1 MDESA
6 SNSPLN
12 DPATRRT
19 PRTFPEGG
27 ERRLAASAVFADYT
41 CVARFDG
48 KELVL
53 ESVSEGFARVTG
65 YTRDEFN
72 AQGGAAFAVHP
83 DDLLVALRSLD
94 RLVSG
99 ESDSNEIR
107 ITRKGGEVR
116 WLRYLARPERDAARA
131 GVVRIHGAVL
141 DVTERKLGREVLEE
155 SERRFRQLAENIQEG
170 FWLSDPLKSQVLYCS
185 PAFAEIWGRSCDD
198 LYERPWS
205 FLDSVHPEDRGP
217 VVRAL
222 ERHGRGEPTDLEYR
236 VVRPDE
242 SVRWV
247 RERSFPIKDPSGRV
261 YRVAGVAEDVTE
273 RRQAEE
279 QRRLLEDLL
288 RRRNQELAA
297 ADRHK
302 DEFLAMLA
310 HELRNP
316 LAPIRNALHIMK
328 HAGNAGPVVEQVRD
342 VAERQVR
349 HMARLLDDL
358 LDVARISRGR
368 IDLRRETVAVAS
380 ILRQAVEAVRPLI
393 EERRHELTVAP
404 PAEPLWVDADPTR
417 LEQVLTN
424 LLNNAAKYTDPGGR
438 IGLGA
443 GREGDEVVV
452 RVRDTG
458 VGIAPDMLPRIF
470 DLFVQAER
478 RLDRSQGGVGIG
490 LTLVRRLV
498 ELHGGTVEAFSP
510 GLGRG
515 SEFVVRLPAS
525 APATS
530 APAESG
536 AGAAAAP
543 TRRRILVTDD
553 NRDAADSLALMLT
566 MMGGEVRTAYDGL
579 AAVEAAA
586 AFRPDVIVLD
596 VGMPGLNG
604 YDAAR
609 RIREQAWGK
618 DMVLIALTGWGQEGD
633 RRRSEEAGFDHHLTK
648 PVEPGALERLLAD
661 RTPPKRRTGAG
672 P

>member
-6 SNSPLN
+6 SNKPLN
-12 DPATRRT
+12 DPAAGGS
-19 PRTFPEGG
+19 PEGS

-72 AQGGAAFAVHP
+72 AQGGAAFAIHP
-83 DDLLVALRSLD
+83 DDLLLALRGLD

-99 ESDSNEIR
+99 ESDTNEIR
-107 ITRKGGEVR
+107 IIRKSGEVR
-116 WLRYLARPERDAARA
+116 WLRYLARPEKDAARA
-131 GVVRIHGAVL
+131 GVIRIHGAVL
-141 DVTERKLGREVLEE
+141 DVTERKLAREVLEE

-170 FWLSDPLKSQVLYCS
+170 FWLSDPLKSQILYCS
-185 PAFAEIWGRSCDD
+185 PAFAEIWGRSCDS
-198 LYERPWS
+198 LYEQPWS
-205 FLDSVHPEDRGP
+205 LLDAVHPEDREP

-222 ERHGRGEPTDLEYR
+222 ERHGRGEPTDVEYR

-247 RERSFPIKDPSGRV
+247 RERSFPIKDPLGRV
-261 YRVAGVAEDVTE
+261 HRVAGIAEDVTE

-288 RRRNQELAA
+288 RGRNQELAA

-328 HAGNAGPVVEQVRD
+328 HAGNAGPVVERVRE

-368 IDLRRETVAVAS
+368 IDLRREPVAVAS
-380 ILRQAVEAVRPLI
+380 ILRQTVEAVRPLI
-393 EERRHELTVAP
+393 EERCHELTIAP
-404 PAEPLWVDADPTR
+404 PVGPLWVDADPTR

-438 IGLGA
+438 IGLSA

-515 SEFVVRLPAS
+515 SEFVVRLPLS
-525 APATS
+525 
-530 APAESG
+530 
-536 AGAAAAP
+536 AAAP
-543 TRRRILVTDD
+543 SGPAGPDNGEAASLTRRRILVADD

-566 MMGGEVRTAYDGL
+566 MMGGEVHATYDGL

-596 VGMPGLNG
+596 VGMPGLDG

-618 DMVLIALTGWGQEGD
+618 DVVLIALTGWGQEED
-633 RRRSEEAGFDHHLTK
+633 RQRSEEAGFDHHLPK
-648 PVEPGALERLLAD
+648 PVEPDALKRLLAD
-661 RTPPKRRTGAG
+661 RSPSKTGRQT
-672 P
+672 